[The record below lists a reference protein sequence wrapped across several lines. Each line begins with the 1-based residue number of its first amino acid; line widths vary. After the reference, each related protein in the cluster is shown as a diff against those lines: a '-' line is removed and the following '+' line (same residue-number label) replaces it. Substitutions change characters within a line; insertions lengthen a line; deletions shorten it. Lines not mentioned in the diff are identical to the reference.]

1 MNPSNDQQ
9 HWNSSLII
17 RSFQHSD
24 QVECHK
30 ILRDGS
36 EEILKHIS
44 FVFLSTVSWYV
55 VLATVLSSIAAILWS
70 IWIFAAYGVIIF
82 VVLVYPYI
90 KWHFQFKRWRNRMLK
105 TEFRDINGC
114 HNMWV
119 AEWNAKVVGMVR
131 LTYNEESHNLK
142 VARLENMFVL
152 PSFRGMRISE
162 KMLNELI
169 AHAKRQRVKKI
180 VLFTSSAQTPA
191 IRLYKKHG
199 FRVMSVQKMIPTITH
214 LDFALQL

>member
-1 MNPSNDQQ
+1 
-9 HWNSSLII
+9 
-17 RSFQHSD
+17 
-24 QVECHK
+24 
-30 ILRDGS
+30 
-36 EEILKHIS
+36 
-44 FVFLSTVSWYV
+44 
-55 VLATVLSSIAAILWS
+55 
-70 IWIFAAYGVIIF
+70 
-82 VVLVYPYI
+82 
-90 KWHFQFKRWRNRMLK
+90 MLK

-199 FRVMSVQKMIPTITH
+199 FRVMSVQKMIPTMTH